1 MKIGDYVCEKTS
13 AEYGNLTLYKI
24 KAIEGDIATVEL
36 LPGNWFT
43 DQFSLS
49 EELIP
54 IPQAI
59 KLALD
64 YYSEMEAT
72 AEFAIAELYTDM
84 KDYETDPEKFI
95 KDHIPQE
102 D

>member
-1 MKIGDYVCEKTS
+1 MKVGDYVCRKS
-13 AEYGNLTLYKI
+13 DAEYGDVMLYKI
-24 KAIEGDIATVEL
+24 KAIEGDSAIVYW
-36 LPGNWFT
+36 LPEKHNIT
-43 DQFSLS
+43 DRVKLS
-49 EELIP
+49 KLTSIS
-54 IPQAI
+54 QAL

-64 YYSEMEAT
+64 YHSEIEAT